1 MPSSFETVG
10 HIAHL
15 NIRDDLA
22 PYKAV
27 IGQVV
32 LDKNAH
38 IRTVVNK
45 LGSINNQ
52 YRVFEMEVV
61 AGEERFET
69 EVVQF
74 KARFKLDF
82 SKVPAAASTPPR
94 PFASRAFL
102 PAACGRPAHGGRR
115 EGHGLV
121 AGPGRHAL
129 FRKYYDYL
137 CYAHRCTGTPGWST
151 STCASSPASGL
162 ATSFW
167 T

>member
-82 SKVPAAASTPPR
+82 SKV
-94 PFASRAFL
+94 
-102 PAACGRPAHGGRR
+102 
-115 EGHGLV
+115 
-121 AGPGRHAL
+121 
-129 FRKYYDYL
+129 
-137 CYAHRCTGTPGWST
+137 
-151 STCASSPASGL
+151 
-162 ATSFW
+162 
-167 T
+167 